1 MMLSAMNDSKKS
13 KDVVLKFRAFKFEEM
28 MLVASGM

>member
-13 KDVVLKFRAFKFEEM
+13 KDVVLNFRAFKFWGDD
-28 MLVASGM
+28 ASG